1 MRLPSLDSRVFSHN
15 RSFLYRHYKKYR
27 SALNP
32 CFSLGYGSIMQKYR
46 SAPIF
51 RFMQRFLFL
60 KIFEILKIMI
70 PIRRVRVQRISFM
83 ACGLALLLAFM
94 APHSAAAAPPTFTV
108 GWSVYAGWN
117 PYFYMAKSGILKRW
131 ADKYGVVIKV
141 QRFDYAASL
150 DAFVGKNIDACTM
163 TNMEALDM
171 PAAAGVDSTVVIV
184 GDYSNGN
191 DAVLARNNLTLAQLP
206 GKPIL
211 LVQKTVSE
219 YLLERAMVLNGL
231 DNQLPKL
238 KLLNT
243 SDSDIVGAFLG
254 DKNNQVAVTWKP
266 LVSEIVD
273 QDHGVKSLF
282 DSSHIPEEI
291 LDLLVVRTDVLNR
304 PDGSGVK
311 FAKAIVGAWY
321 ETVAQ
326 IAAANAQA
334 ISGSAAASGDSV
346 PSYKE
351 QLRTTFLY
359 SSPSAAAQ
367 FAQSGDL
374 KQKMELVRQFCFRHA
389 LLGQIIQSVD
399 DVAILYP
406 DGSIQGKKDRVRL
419 RVDAAYMQLAAQGK
433 L

>member
-1 MRLPSLDSRVFSHN
+1 MFSRLKRISPDRRAHSR
-15 RSFLYRHYKKYR
+15 RIRLAACRCSFL
-27 SALNP
+27 L
-32 CFSLGYGSIMQKYR
+32 
-46 SAPIF
+46 
-51 RFMQRFLFL
+51 LFL
-60 KIFEILKIMI
+60 GCWSVL
-70 PIRRVRVQRISFM
+70 P
-83 ACGLALLLAFM
+83 
-94 APHSAAAAPPTFTV
+94 AAASPPAFTV

-150 DAFVGKNIDACTM
+150 DAFVSKNIDACTM

-191 DAVLARNNLTLAQLP
+191 DAVLARNNVALAQLP

-231 DNQLPKL
+231 DSQLPRL

-254 DKNNQVAVTWKP
+254 DKSNQVAVTWKP
-266 LVSEIVD
+266 LVSEILD
-273 QDHGVKSLF
+273 QDRGVKSLF
-282 DSSHIPEEI
+282 DSSRIPEEI
-291 LDLLVVRTDVLNR
+291 LDLLVVRTEVLKR
-304 PDGSGVK
+304 PDGSGLK
-311 FAKAIVGAWY
+311 FARAIAGAWY

-346 PSYKE
+346 ASYKE
-351 QLRTTFLY
+351 QLRTTYLY
-359 SSPSAAAQ
+359 STPQAAAQ
-367 FAQSGDL
+367 FAQGNEL
-374 KQKMELVRQFCFRHA
+374 KQKMDLVRQFCFRHG
-389 LLGQIIQSVD
+389 LLGQNVQSVD
-399 DVAILYP
+399 DVAVLYP
-406 DGSIQGKKDRVRL
+406 DGAIQGLKGRVRL
-419 RVDAAYMQLAAQGK
+419 RVDASYMQLAAQGK

>member
-1 MRLPSLDSRVFSHN
+1 MVLMASL
-15 RSFLYRHYKKYR
+15 
-27 SALNP
+27 
-32 CFSLGYGSIMQKYR
+32 
-46 SAPIF
+46 
-51 RFMQRFLFL
+51 
-60 KIFEILKIMI
+60 
-70 PIRRVRVQRISFM
+70 
-83 ACGLALLLAFM
+83 ACGLAFPAV
-94 APHSAAAAPPTFTV
+94 AQSPTFTV

-117 PYFYMAKSGILKRW
+117 PYFYMSKSGILKRW

-231 DNQLPKL
+231 DNQLPHL

-254 DKNNQVAVTWKP
+254 DKSNQVAVTWKP

-291 LDLLVVRTDVLNR
+291 LDLLVVRTDVLKR
-304 PDGSGVK
+304 PDGSGLK
-311 FAKAIVGAWY
+311 FAKAIAGAWY

-346 PSYKE
+346 ASYKE
-351 QLRTTFLY
+351 QLRTTYLY
-359 SSPSAAAQ
+359 SAPQSAAQ
-367 FAQSGDL
+367 FAQSNEL
-374 KQKMELVRQFCFRHA
+374 KQKMDLVRQFCFRHA
-389 LLGQIIQSVD
+389 LLGQNVQSVD

-406 DGSIQGKKDRVRL
+406 DGAIQGKKDRVRL
-419 RVDAAYMQLAAQGK
+419 RVDATYMQLAAQGK